1 MTFKVLLKFTIETG
15 ARFTKVTVRGRKQH
29 SIALLPPGSNSLT
42 KPDIR
47 QYPCADGCLSSQQAA
62 TVGVSPAARCN
73 KFLAMKEALLP
84 SSTSAGNA
92 LLPSPSS
99 YMFSVAQSQVFC
111 WLASQE
117 ADLKMAQV
125 ALLTVRHH
133 MTKQNCNMQKDHL
146 G

>member
-1 MTFKVLLKFTIETG
+1 MTFKFLLKFTIETG
-15 ARFTKVTVRGRKQH
+15 ARFTKGGRKQH

-73 KFLAMKEALLP
+73 KSLAMKEALLP